1 MWDSKL
7 LHSLMEASIE
17 CNCSGVNTNLL
28 RNVVILVLLFKG
40 SESMIHSELFFASW
54 ITILKWTKSTS
65 VIVFLSKTFWFLKL
79 KLIKFLV
86 ARFCVNG
93 YSIPYRLDKAC
104 KRGVYC
110 YILEKIYFQNK
121 LSENLV
127 KMKLLKDFLLKLIWG
142 KEKWLFCLSYN
153 PTKNNILSY

>member
-1 MWDSKL
+1 MWDSKS

-28 RNVVILVLLFKG
+28 RKVVILVLLFKG
-40 SESMIHSELFFASW
+40 SESMIHSELFFANW
-54 ITILKWTKSTS
+54 ITVLKWTKSTS

-79 KLIKFLV
+79 KLIKFPV

-104 KRGVYC
+104 KRGG
-110 YILEKIYFQNK
+110 ILLHLRE
-121 LSENLV
+121 
-127 KMKLLKDFLLKLIWG
+127 
-142 KEKWLFCLSYN
+142 
-153 PTKNNILSY
+153 NILSKQIQWKSSENEAFKGFFVETNLRERKVASLPFL